1 LSFKFTLFFISTITS
16 FRFIPQTTGIGIFN
30 PNISFLSGTAA
41 YSGLS
46 HINYCPC
53 SFKINLSVYGRNIFI
68 KEEFMSK
75 SEENLKEA
83 FAGES
88 QANRKYL
95 AFAAKADQEGFAQAA
110 KLFRAAAEAETVHA
124 HAHLRALKGIKSTK
138 ENLQAAVAGETHEF
152 KSMYPA
158 MIETAKAEGNKEAER
173 TFHFANEVE
182 KIHAGLYQQML
193 DNPDGAKESYSY
205 YVCPV
210 CGYTAEKE
218 APETCPVC
226 GAKGKIFKKVD

>member
-1 LSFKFTLFFISTITS
+1 
-16 FRFIPQTTGIGIFN
+16 
-30 PNISFLSGTAA
+30 
-41 YSGLS
+41 
-46 HINYCPC
+46 
-53 SFKINLSVYGRNIFI
+53 
-68 KEEFMSK
+68 MSK
-75 SEENLKEA
+75 TEEALKEA

-95 AFAAKADQEGFAQAA
+95 AFAAKADQEGFPQAA

-124 HAHLRALKGIKSTK
+124 HAHLRAMKGVRSTK
-138 ENLQAAVAGETHEF
+138 ENLQEAVAGETHEF

-158 MIETAKAEGNKEAER
+158 MIEAARAEGQKEAER
-173 TFHFANEVE
+173 SFNYANEVE
-182 KIHAGLYQQML
+182 KIHAALYQQVL
-193 DNPDGAKESYSY
+193 DHLDSAKEAYSY

-226 GAKGKIFKKVD
+226 GAKGKSV